1 MSPTSVHSYAMLDP
15 ADLPFDFDHVVVE
28 TEGFACG
35 VLVMTPRR
43 PTLLGPA
50 QREHLRSVPPLSEVE
65 QTILDRIAAR
75 PEETPI
81 LILRGADDEGRSL
94 WSFDPSF
101 DEQELEET
109 GLVFSRAVMPFYRGL
124 LDRGVVLFVHSDW
137 GYREIGPI
145 RRGLNALADQ
155 VGTSSTN
162 AAVAAIDEWIVRN
175 MLLYSSLSLQH
186 VLQRLLPTHL
196 RLLER
201 RGDRV
206 RRLFDRVD
214 AV

>member
-1 MSPTSVHSYAMLDP
+1 MLDP
-15 ADLPFDFDHVVVE
+15 ADLPFDFDHVTVE
-28 TEGFACG
+28 TEGFSCG

-43 PTLLGPA
+43 QTVLGA
-50 QREHLRSVPPLSEVE
+50 EQREHLRSAPPLSEVE

-75 PEETPI
+75 PEGTPI
-81 LILRGADDEGRSL
+81 LILRGADDAGKSL
-94 WSFDPSF
+94 WSFASSF
-101 DEQELEET
+101 DEQELEEA
-109 GLVFSRAVMPFYRGL
+109 GLIFSRAVMPFYRGL
-124 LDRGVVLFVHSDW
+124 LDRGIVLFVHSDW
-137 GYREIGPI
+137 GFREIGPI

-155 VGTSSTN
+155 VSTSS
-162 AAVAAIDEWIVRN
+162 ADASVAIDEWIVRN

-206 RRLFDRVD
+206 RRLFDRVES
-214 AV
+214 AAGR